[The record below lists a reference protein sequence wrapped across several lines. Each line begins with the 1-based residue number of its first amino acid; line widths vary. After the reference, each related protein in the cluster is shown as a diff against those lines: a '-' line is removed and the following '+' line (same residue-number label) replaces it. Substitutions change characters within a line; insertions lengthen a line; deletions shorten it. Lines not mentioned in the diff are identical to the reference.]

1 MQTTPKIGS
10 SHETRFTVETSHSIE
25 FSEHGIPA
33 VLATPWLIWFLEH
46 AALDLM
52 KPYLDEGEL
61 TVGVQVEM
69 EHLAPAPLG
78 SQVACRA
85 RVVHVEGPL
94 ITFQIEAGDQQGPI
108 AKGLHKRRVV
118 RAERIAAIVRKKM
131 DGQFL
136 SAR

>member
-1 MQTTPKIGS
+1 MQTPPKVGS
-10 SHETRFTVETSHSIE
+10 THETCFTVETSHSIE

-46 AALDLM
+46 VALELM
-52 KPYLDEGEL
+52 KPYLDKGEL

-78 SQVACRA
+78 SQVTCRA
-85 RVVHVEGPL
+85 RVVHAEGPV
-94 ITFQIEAGDQQGPI
+94 ITFQIEAVDPQGPI

-131 DGQFL
+131 DG
-136 SAR
+136 

>member
-1 MQTTPKIGS
+1 MQTPPKIGS
-10 SHETRFTVETSHSIE
+10 THETCFTVETSHCIE

-46 AALDLM
+46 AALDVV
-52 KPYLDEGEL
+52 KPNLDEGEL

-78 SQVACRA
+78 SQVTCRA

-94 ITFQIEAGDQQGPI
+94 ITCQIEAVDSQGPI

-118 RAERIAAIVRKKM
+118 RAERIAALVRKKM
-131 DGQFL
+131 GG
-136 SAR
+136 

>member
-1 MQTTPKIGS
+1 MQTPPKIGS
-10 SHETRFTVETSHSIE
+10 THQIHSTVGKEHSIE
-25 FSEHGIPA
+25 FAEHGIPA

-52 KPYLDEGEL
+52 KPYLGEGEL

-78 SQVACRA
+78 SEITCQA
-85 RVVHVEGPL
+85 RVIHVEGP
-94 ITFQIEAGDQQGPI
+94 IVTFQIEAHDQQDLL

-118 RAERIAAIVRKKM
+118 RAERIASLVRKKM
-131 DGQFL
+131 DG
-136 SAR
+136 

>member
-1 MQTTPKIGS
+1 MQTPPKIGS
-10 SHETRFTVETSHSIE
+10 THETCFTVEMSHSIE

-33 VLATPWLIWFLEH
+33 VLATPWLIWFLEQV
-46 AALDLM
+46 ALDLM

-78 SQVACRA
+78 SQVTCRT
-85 RVVHVEGPL
+85 RVVHVEEPVV
-94 ITFQIEAGDQQGPI
+94 TFQIEAVDLQGPI

-131 DGQFL
+131 DG
-136 SAR
+136 